1 MISNSPALENF
12 AESINQYR
20 KSGNFSLPP
29 LSSTRKNDKVAMR
42 KVEKDL
48 MQIKNKLKQDIES

>member
-20 KSGNFSLPP
+20 KSDNCSLPP

-48 MQIKNKLKQDIES
+48 MQIK